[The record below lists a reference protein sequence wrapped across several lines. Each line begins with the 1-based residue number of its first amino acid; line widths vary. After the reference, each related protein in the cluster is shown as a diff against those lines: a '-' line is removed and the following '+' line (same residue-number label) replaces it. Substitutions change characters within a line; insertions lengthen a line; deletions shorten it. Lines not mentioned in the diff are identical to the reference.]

1 MELRAF
7 SGNVLFS
14 TGPNDIVGGP
24 NHTSCHLD
32 IPMRGCSLFLD
43 DRPVIVDGEIVVEAM
58 RPAQSP
64 ALV

>member
-7 SGNVLFS
+7 YGNVLFS

-43 DRPVIVDGEIVVEAM
+43 DRPIIVDGDVVVEAM
-58 RPAQSP
+58 RPAGAP
-64 ALV
+64 IAV